1 MRLFF
6 LFIFFL
12 FISCKNE
19 NHPIF
24 FGGKILN
31 KSADK
36 IILNKDD
43 EIVNESSIDENGFF
57 QMKLDSISS
66 GLYNFFLQP
75 EFQYVIL
82 EKNDSIYIRLNSL
95 DFDESLV
102 FMGNGASKNNFLMD
116 VFLNFEKNEEIL
128 NKSFNESFEEYLK
141 EVDSILLFQE
151 KKFIEFKSKVKI
163 SPFAENM
170 INNALLYPYMEKIQS
185 FILRRNISEKLWDD
199 FKYYYDIDF
208 NDNSLAFFKPYI
220 DFIYLYTFNIT
231 RIKNKEIDKIDF
243 QIDRLNT
250 INELISDSEI
260 KSKLFRFLAFEVLLN
275 NKHIYEKSKFIN
287 EFLKISN
294 YENINNEVDELYK
307 NQKRL
312 RPGNDFPLFDFNNLK
327 NSLFKNL
334 SNDNSKKI
342 LFFWSYDQIS
352 HSNMIHEKIK
362 ALKYL
367 YPNYNYYSINI
378 NNSQFKWIN
387 SIIDRDIEN
396 IRSVNFEEMSKKL
409 IINNLNK
416 IFLLNKKNQIE
427 KIDLID
433 NFFKNF

>member
-1 MRLFF
+1 MRFNV
-6 LFIFFL
+6 LFITFL
-12 FISCKNE
+12 FISCKSE

-36 IILNKDD
+36 IILNKDND
-43 EIVNESSIDENGFF
+43 MVNESSIDENGFF
-57 QMKLDSISS
+57 YMKLDSISS

-75 EFQYVIL
+75 EFQYIIL

-102 FMGNGASKNNFLMD
+102 FMGKGASKNNFLMD
-116 VFLNFEKNEEIL
+116 VFLNFEKNEDIL

-141 EVDSILLFQE
+141 EVDSFLVIQQ

-163 SPFAENM
+163 SSFAEKM

-185 FILRRNISEKLWDD
+185 FILRKNISEKLWDN
-199 FKYYYDIDF
+199 IDYHNISF
-208 NDNSLAFFKPYI
+208 NDTSLAFFKPYI

-231 RIKNKEIDKIDF
+231 RINNKEIDKIDF

-250 INELISDSEI
+250 INELISDDEI

-275 NKHIYEKSKFIN
+275 NKNIYEKSKFIN
-287 EFLKISN
+287 EFIKISN
-294 YENINNEVDELYK
+294 FESINNEVDELYK

-312 RPGNDFPLFDFNNLK
+312 KPGNIFPQVYFANQNGSILNITTENK
-327 NSLFKNL
+327 T
-334 SNDNSKKI
+334 KKV
-342 LFFWSYDQIS
+342 LFFWSYDQNS
-352 HSNMIHEKIK
+352 HLNAIHQKIFK
-362 ALKYL
+362 LK
-367 YPNYNYYSINI
+367 PTFFNHKFYSINI
-378 NNSQFKWIN
+378 NKSQSKWLDNIISREVIN
-387 SIIDRDIEN
+387 VRSI
-396 IRSVNFEEMSKKL
+396 NFEEMSKKL
-409 IINNLNK
+409 IIDNLNK
-416 IFLLNKKNQIE
+416 IFFLDEKSKIQ

-433 NFFKNF
+433 NLILN

>member
-1 MRLFF
+1 MRFIF
-6 LFIFFL
+6 LFIIFL
-12 FISCKNE
+12 FISCRNE

-43 EIVNESSIDENGFF
+43 DILNESSIDENGFF
-57 QMKLDSISS
+57 QMKLDSISP

-75 EFQYVIL
+75 EFQYLIL

-116 VFLNFEKNEEIL
+116 IFLDFEKNEEIL

-141 EVDSILLFQE
+141 EVDSFLVVQQ
-151 KKFIEFKSKVKI
+151 KKFIQFKSKVKI
-163 SPFAENM
+163 SSFAEKL

-185 FILRRNISEKLWDD
+185 FILRRNISDKLWNNI
-199 FKYYYDIDF
+199 KYDYNINF

-250 INELISDSEI
+250 VNDLISDNEI
-260 KSKLFRFLAFEVLLN
+260 KSKLFRFLAFEVLLK
-275 NKHIYEKSKFIN
+275 NKYIYEKSKFIN

-294 YENINNEVDELYK
+294 FESINNEVDELYK

-312 RPGNDFPLFDFNNLK
+312 TPGNIFPQVYFANQNGSILDITTNNK
-327 NSLFKNL
+327 TNKV
-334 SNDNSKKI
+334 
-342 LFFWSYDQIS
+342 LFFWSYDQNS
-352 HSNMIHEKIK
+352 HLNAIHQKIFK
-362 ALKYL
+362 LKTTFF
-367 YPNYNYYSINI
+367 NHKFYSINI
-378 NNSQFKWIN
+378 NESQSKWLDNIISEDFIN
-387 SIIDRDIEN
+387 MRSI
-396 IRSVNFEEMSKKL
+396 NFEEMSKKL
-409 IINNLNK
+409 IIDNLNK
-416 IFLLNKKNQIE
+416 IFFLNEKNEIQ

-433 NFFKNF
+433 NLILN

>member
-1 MRLFF
+1 MR
-6 LFIFFL
+6 FIFL
-12 FISCKNE
+12 LIIFISCKNE

-43 EIVNESSIDENGFF
+43 DILNESSIDENGFF

-75 EFQYVIL
+75 EFQYIIL

-116 VFLNFEKNEEIL
+116 VFLNFEKNEDIL
-128 NKSFNESFEEYLK
+128 NKSFNEPFEEYLN
-141 EVDSILLFQE
+141 EVDSFLLIQQ

-163 SPFAENM
+163 SSFAEKM
-170 INNALLYPYMEKIQS
+170 INSALLYPYMEKIQS
-185 FILRRNISEKLWDD
+185 FILRRNIGEKLWDNIMH
-199 FKYYYDIDF
+199 YYNINF

-250 INELISDSEI
+250 INELISDNEI
-260 KSKLFRFLAFEVLLN
+260 KSKLFRFLAFEVLLK

-294 YENINNEVDELYK
+294 FESINNEVDELYE

-312 RPGNDFPLFDFNNLK
+312 TPGNIFPQVYFANQNGSILDITL
-327 NSLFKNL
+327 
-334 SNDNSKKI
+334 DNKTKKV
-342 LFFWSYDQIS
+342 LFFWSYDQNS
-352 HSNMIHEKIK
+352 HLNTIHQKIFK
-362 ALKYL
+362 LKTSFF
-367 YPNYNYYSINI
+367 NHKFYSINI
-378 NNSQFKWIN
+378 NESQSKWLDNIISKDVIN
-387 SIIDRDIEN
+387 VRSI
-396 IRSVNFEEMSKKL
+396 NFEEMSKKL
-409 IINNLNK
+409 IIDNLNK
-416 IFLLNKKNQIE
+416 IFFLSEKNKIQ

-433 NFFKNF
+433 NLILD

>member
-1 MRLFF
+1 MR
-6 LFIFFL
+6 FIFLLIIFL
-12 FISCKNE
+12 FISCRNE

-43 EIVNESSIDENGFF
+43 DILNESSIDENGFF
-57 QMKLDSISS
+57 QMKLDSISP

-75 EFQYVIL
+75 EFQYLIL

-116 VFLNFEKNEEIL
+116 IFLDFEKNEEIL

-141 EVDSILLFQE
+141 EVDSFLVVQQ
-151 KKFIEFKSKVKI
+151 KKFIQFKSKVKI
-163 SPFAENM
+163 SSFAEKL

-185 FILRRNISEKLWDD
+185 FILRRNISDKLWNNI
-199 FKYYYDIDF
+199 KYDYNINF

-250 INELISDSEI
+250 VNDLISDNEI
-260 KSKLFRFLAFEVLLN
+260 KSKLFRFLAFEVLLK
-275 NKHIYEKSKFIN
+275 NKYIYEKSKFIN

-294 YENINNEVDELYK
+294 FESINNEVDELYK

-312 RPGNDFPLFDFNNLK
+312 TPGNIFPQVYFANQNGSILDITT
-327 NSLFKNL
+327 
-334 SNDNSKKI
+334 DNKTKKV
-342 LFFWSYDQIS
+342 LFFWSYDQNS
-352 HSNMIHEKIK
+352 HLNAIHQKIFK
-362 ALKYL
+362 LKTTFF
-367 YPNYNYYSINI
+367 NHKFYSINI
-378 NNSQFKWIN
+378 NESQSKWLDN
-387 SIIDRDIEN
+387 IISEDFIN
-396 IRSVNFEEMSKKL
+396 IRSINFEEMSKKL
-409 IINNLNK
+409 IIDNLNK
-416 IFLLNKKNQIE
+416 IFFLNEKNEIQ

-433 NFFKNF
+433 NLILN

>member
-1 MRLFF
+1 MRFIF
-6 LFIFFL
+6 LFIIFL

-43 EIVNESSIDENGFF
+43 DILNESSIDENGFF

-116 VFLNFEKNEEIL
+116 VFLNFEKNEDIL

-141 EVDSILLFQE
+141 EVDSFLVVQR
-151 KKFIEFKSKVKI
+151 KKFIEFKSNVKI
-163 SPFAENM
+163 SSFAEKM
-170 INNALLYPYMEKIQS
+170 INNALLYPYMEKVQS
-185 FILRRNISEKLWDD
+185 FILRRNISEKLWNNI
-199 FKYYYDIDF
+199 KYYYNINF

-231 RIKNKEIDKIDF
+231 RKKNKEIDKIDF

-250 INELISDSEI
+250 INELIYDNEI
-260 KSKLFRFLAFEVLLN
+260 KSKLFRFLAFEVLLK
-275 NKHIYEKSKFIN
+275 NKHINEKSKFIN

-294 YENINNEVDELYK
+294 FESINNEVDELYK

-312 RPGNDFPLFDFNNLK
+312 SPGNIFPQVYFANQNGSILDITT
-327 NSLFKNL
+327 
-334 SNDNSKKI
+334 DNKTKKV
-342 LFFWSYDQIS
+342 LFFWSYDQNS
-352 HSNMIHEKIK
+352 HLNLIHQKIFK
-362 ALKYL
+362 LKTTFF
-367 YPNYNYYSINI
+367 NHKFYSINI
-378 NNSQFKWIN
+378 NESQSKWLDNIISKDVIN
-387 SIIDRDIEN
+387 VRSI
-396 IRSVNFEEMSKKL
+396 NFEEMSKKL
-409 IINNLNK
+409 IIDNLNK
-416 IFLLNKKNQIE
+416 IFFLDEKSKIQ

-433 NFFKNF
+433 NLILN